1 MTNIDVPYGVLI
13 HIQIYIDDTGKAWP
27 KLML

>member
-1 MTNIDVPYGVLI
+1 MANIDVPYGALI
-13 HIQIYIDDTGKAWP
+13 HLQVTVDESGKAWP

>member
-1 MTNIDVPYGVLI
+1 MTNIDVPYGALI
-13 HIQIYIDDTGKAWP
+13 HIQVFIDNDGKAWP